1 VTAPSYPCSAGRRGA
16 RCLSFHALFVLR
28 IGLALAMLTD
38 VAQAD
43 NFANVYYDARR
54 DQVVVTIF
62 YRGTNPNHTF
72 PLQWAQCKDLADGSE
87 RGIVAEVLES
97 KWQDEARQDFKKTTS
112 FNLADL
118 HCRPAKLTLKTA
130 PRFYYTLRI
139 PGLNDRRP

>member
-1 VTAPSYPCSAGRRGA
+1 MTAPLYPCSAGRRGA

-72 PLQWAQCKDLADGSE
+72 HLQWAQCKDLADGSE
-87 RGIVAEVLES
+87 RSG
-97 KWQDEARQDFKKTTS
+97 ARQSMARRSATGFREDHELQFGGS
-112 FNLADL
+112 SL
-118 HCRPAKLTLKTA
+118 PAGKAHTENGAKV
-130 PRFYYTLRI
+130 TLRI
-139 PGLNDRRP
+139 PGLDDRRP